1 MLRRCFFLAA
11 LLAAVVAQAQ
21 PPVAR
26 VTGPKEA
33 RCGSL
38 IVLDASES
46 TGTGRMWLLAV
57 SPEETSFLPVESG
70 LKCIFASP
78 VSGVYRF
85 VLVVAGT
92 NSNGGPAADM
102 ATHTVTLSGGVTPPV
117 VPPPITPPVVPPV
130 VPPTDPTQPPAATTG
145 VAYLVVIRSNQDL
158 TVDQATVLLR
168 LRQWSDSQP
177 QKVSQLEIS
186 PDSGAEDGRL
196 AAYLSQVKGPL
207 PWVVLSRARKDGK
220 GAAVLWS
227 GALPD
232 SAEEVIA
239 KVGEVVK

>member
-1 MLRRCFFLAA
+1 MLAA
-11 LLAAVVAQAQ
+11 AVALGQ

-26 VTGPKEA
+26 ITGPKDA

-92 NSNGGPAADM
+92 NANGGPAADM
-102 ATHTVTLSGGVTPPV
+102 ATHQVTLSGGLT
-117 VPPPITPPVVPPV
+117 PPITPPVDL
-130 VPPTDPTQPPAATTG
+130 PTDPTQPPLTRKPTAVTYVYEKDQNLCPRPVAAALQSLNAAGGIVASDFDKDVVDGTG
-145 VAYLVVIRSNQDL
+145 AVPDQYRVALDAAIKVGLPALVVQS
-158 TVDQATVLLR
+158 
-168 LRQWSDSQP
+168 
-177 QKVSQLEIS
+177 
-186 PDSGAEDGRL
+186 
-196 AAYLSQVKGPL
+196 
-207 PWVVLSRARKDGK
+207 
-220 GAAVLWS
+220 GAAV
-227 GALPD
+227 
-232 SAEEVIA
+232 IR
-239 KVGEVVK
+239 VVKDPKTAEQVAEAIK